1 MADLKIT
8 QLPAIVGADV
18 HNDDVFVLVD
28 TSADITKKITRTELQ
43 NVIELGLLDNV
54 NITGGLINGTVIG
67 NNAAAAIT
75 GTTITGTTITGTAL
89 QIDNININ
97 GNAITSTAGTDLTI
111 SPLGGQQIVLDGTIV
126 IDAGVVTGATSI
138 TSTAFTGN
146 ITGNVTGNVAGNV
159 TSSGTSTFATV
170 DINGGAIDAT
180 TIGSSTPSTGA
191 FTTAST
197 TGLATLAS
205 VNIDGGNVDGTV
217 IGAATPAA
225 ITGTTVGGTVIT
237 ASTNFAGNITGNV
250 TGNVNGTIG
259 AGTATTGAFTTISGG
274 NTTLT
279 GYLRGPSTF
288 TIDPATHGDNTG
300 TVVIAGNLT
309 VNGTT
314 TTVNSETL
322 NVVDKQITVAFGAAN
337 AAAANGAGIKV
348 DGADAILSY
357 DSTNDRFTMNKSLAS
372 NLVGNVT
379 GNVTGNTSGTAATV
393 TGAAQTNITSVGTLT
408 ALTVDNI
415 NLNGNTIVSSTGTL
429 AIDDNVTVNG
439 AMTATTVVGTIT
451 TAAQANIT
459 SVGSLTALTVTG
471 EITANGGIALGDND
485 KATFGAGDDLQIYH
499 DGSAS
504 YIDDAGTGNLN
515 LRADGLGI
523 DFYDTTNS
531 QYYTRMARAGAVSLY
546 HNGSAKFAT
555 TATGI
560 DVTGVITTD
569 GMTTSADI
577 NFGDNDKAIFG
588 AGSDLQIYHDGSN
601 SIIDDS
607 GTGNLYIRSND
618 ILLDKYTGERMI
630 RAIGDGAVTLY
641 YDNAAKIATTA
652 TGIDVTGSVLAD
664 GLNVDGTATIDGGG
678 TGNVHVNIV
687 DSSLC
692 PTMTFTRN
700 GGGTITNAFM
710 KFVNSGGQVAEINSD
725 GGGYFLRNVGIGEA
739 APLDKLHVY
748 EASNSAVATQL
759 LLQNEGSGNH
769 SAGIAFQVSSSG
781 ETTAFAPKAGIVFE
795 RTGANG
801 RGPIKFFN
809 DVVNDANGFSAG
821 DERMRI
827 DDNYGYVGIGT
838 TAPLGNLSVEGGGR
852 LITIGDSG
860 TTNIPEIKATNTAG
874 DGEAFLKISAYEHR
888 LYTGGTQRLTIN
900 NAGAVG
906 IGTISPQAELHLS
919 TASSPEIR
927 LTDTTNSVEA
937 NFYTNDSLGSVGS
950 KSNHPFIIGT
960 NNTERMRITSA
971 GAVLVGKTSTALT
984 SAGVAIEANGIVGI
998 GTNTDVPMYINRQ
1011 GNDGTLI
1018 ELRQGNTAEGTISV
1032 SGTTVSYNGG
1042 HLARWSQLADNTR
1055 DDTILKGTVLTNL
1068 DQMAVWGDE
1077 DNEQLNCMA
1086 KSSVEGDANV
1096 AGVFVNWDNDDDV
1109 YTNDMNVAM
1118 TGDMIIRIAQGTTV
1132 ARGDLLMSAGDGT
1145 AKPQGDDSVRSKTIA
1160 KVTSTHTTCTYDDGS
1175 YCVPCVLMAC

>member
-18 HNDDVFVLVD
+18 HNDDVFVIVD
-28 TSADITKKITRTELQ
+28 LSTDLTKKITRTELQ
-43 NVIELGLLDNV
+43 NTIELGLLDNV

-75 GTTITGTTITGTAL
+75 GTTLTGTTITGTAL

-111 SPLGGQQIVLDGTIV
+111 SPLNGQQIVLDGTIV
-126 IDAGVVTGATSI
+126 IDAGVVTGATAI

-159 TSSGTSTFATV
+159 TSSGTSTFATVDINGGAVDATTIGSNTASTAAFTTLSATGTSTLSTV

-300 TVVIAGNLT
+300 TVVVAGNLT

-357 DSTNDRFTMNKSLAS
+357 DSTNDRFTMNKNLAT

-451 TAAQANIT
+451 TAAQTNIT
-459 SVGSLTALTVTG
+459 SVGTLTALQVDNININGNAITSTAGTDLTITPVAGQQIVLDGTIVVDAGVVTGATSITSTAFVGNVTGTVTSISNHDTG
-471 EITANGGIALGDND
+471 DLSEGSNLYYTAARANSAIDSRVNKAFIDNLNVDADTLDGLDSTAFNKTANNLSDVANAGTARSNLGLAIGSNVQAYDADLAAIAGLTSAADKGIQFTGSGAAATYNLTTAGKALLDDASASAQRTTLGLGTAAVLNVGTGANNIPQLDGSSRMPAVDGSQLTNVVGSGDPAGTAVAMAIALG
-485 KATFGAGDDLQIYH
+485 
-499 DGSAS
+499 
-504 YIDDAGTGNLN
+504 
-515 LRADGLGI
+515 
-523 DFYDTTNS
+523 
-531 QYYTRMARAGAVSLY
+531 
-546 HNGSAKFAT
+546 
-555 TATGI
+555 
-560 DVTGVITTD
+560 
-569 GMTTSADI
+569 
-577 NFGDNDKAIFG
+577 
-588 AGSDLQIYHDGSN
+588 
-601 SIIDDS
+601 
-607 GTGNLYIRSND
+607 
-618 ILLDKYTGERMI
+618 
-630 RAIGDGAVTLY
+630 
-641 YDNAAKIATTA
+641 
-652 TGIDVTGSVLAD
+652 
-664 GLNVDGTATIDGGG
+664 
-678 TGNVHVNIV
+678 
-687 DSSLC
+687 
-692 PTMTFTRN
+692 
-700 GGGTITNAFM
+700 
-710 KFVNSGGQVAEINSD
+710 
-725 GGGYFLRNVGIGEA
+725 
-739 APLDKLHVY
+739 
-748 EASNSAVATQL
+748 
-759 LLQNEGSGNH
+759 
-769 SAGIAFQVSSSG
+769 
-781 ETTAFAPKAGIVFE
+781 
-795 RTGANG
+795 
-801 RGPIKFFN
+801 
-809 DVVNDANGFSAG
+809 
-821 DERMRI
+821 
-827 DDNYGYVGIGT
+827 
-838 TAPLGNLSVEGGGR
+838 
-852 LITIGDSG
+852 
-860 TTNIPEIKATNTAG
+860 
-874 DGEAFLKISAYEHR
+874 
-888 LYTGGTQRLTIN
+888 
-900 NAGAVG
+900 
-906 IGTISPQAELHLS
+906 
-919 TASSPEIR
+919 
-927 LTDTTNSVEA
+927 
-937 NFYTNDSLGSVGS
+937 
-950 KSNHPFIIGT
+950 
-960 NNTERMRITSA
+960 
-971 GAVLVGKTSTALT
+971 
-984 SAGVAIEANGIVGI
+984 
-998 GTNTDVPMYINRQ
+998 
-1011 GNDGTLI
+1011 
-1018 ELRQGNTAEGTISV
+1018 
-1032 SGTTVSYNGG
+1032 
-1042 HLARWSQLADNTR
+1042 
-1055 DDTILKGTVLTNL
+1055 
-1068 DQMAVWGDE
+1068 
-1077 DNEQLNCMA
+1077 
-1086 KSSVEGDANV
+1086 
-1096 AGVFVNWDNDDDV
+1096 
-1109 YTNDMNVAM
+1109 
-1118 TGDMIIRIAQGTTV
+1118 
-1132 ARGDLLMSAGDGT
+1132 
-1145 AKPQGDDSVRSKTIA
+1145 
-1160 KVTSTHTTCTYDDGS
+1160 
-1175 YCVPCVLMAC
+1175 

>member
-18 HNDDVFVLVD
+18 HNDDVFVIVD
-28 TSADITKKITRTELQ
+28 LSTDLTKKITRTELQ
-43 NVIELGLLDNV
+43 NTIELGLLDNV
-54 NITGGLINGTVIG
+54 NITGGLINGTIIG

-111 SPLGGQQIVLDGTIV
+111 SPLNGQQIVLDGTIV
-126 IDAGVVTGATSI
+126 IDAGVVTGATAI

-180 TIGSSTPSTGA
+180 TIGSNTASTAAFTTLSATGTSTLSTVDINGGAIDATTIGSSSPSTGA

-300 TVVIAGNLT
+300 TVVVAGNLT

-322 NVVDKQITVAFGAAN
+322 NVADKQITVAFGAGN

-357 DSTNDRFTMNKSLAS
+357 DSTNDRFAMNKNLAT

-459 SVGSLTALTVTG
+459 SVGTLTALQVDNININGNAITSTAGTDLTITPVAGQQIVLDGTIVVDAGVVTGATSITSTAFVGNVTGTVTS
-471 EITANGGIALGDND
+471 ISNHDTGD
-485 KATFGAGDDLQIYH
+485 LSE
-499 DGSAS
+499 GS
-504 YIDDAGTGNLN
+504 NL
-515 LRADGLGI
+515 
-523 DFYDTTNS
+523 
-531 QYYTRMARAGAVSLY
+531 YYTAARA
-546 HNGSAKFAT
+546 NSA
-555 TATGI
+555 I
-560 DVTGVITTD
+560 DSRVNKAFI
-569 GMTTSADI
+569 
-577 NFGDNDKAIFG
+577 DN
-588 AGSDLQIYHDGSN
+588 
-601 SIIDDS
+601 
-607 GTGNLYIRSND
+607 
-618 ILLDKYTGERMI
+618 
-630 RAIGDGAVTLY
+630 
-641 YDNAAKIATTA
+641 
-652 TGIDVTGSVLAD
+652 
-664 GLNVDGTATIDGGG
+664 LNVDADTLDGLDSTAFNKTANNLSDVANAGTARSNLGLAIGS
-678 TGNVHVNIV
+678 NVQAYDADLAAIAGLTSAA
-687 DSSLC
+687 DKGIQ
-692 PTMTFTRN
+692 FT
-700 GGGTITNAFM
+700 
-710 KFVNSGGQVAEINSD
+710 
-725 GGGYFLRNVGIGEA
+725 
-739 APLDKLHVY
+739 
-748 EASNSAVATQL
+748 
-759 LLQNEGSGNH
+759 GSG
-769 SAGIAFQVSSSG
+769 AA
-781 ETTAFAPKAGIVFE
+781 
-795 RTGANG
+795 
-801 RGPIKFFN
+801 
-809 DVVNDANGFSAG
+809 
-821 DERMRI
+821 
-827 DDNYGYVGIGT
+827 
-838 TAPLGNLSVEGGGR
+838 
-852 LITIGDSG
+852 
-860 TTNIPEIKATNTAG
+860 ATYN
-874 DGEAFLKISAYEHR
+874 
-888 LYTGGTQRLTIN
+888 
-900 NAGAVG
+900 
-906 IGTISPQAELHLS
+906 
-919 TASSPEIR
+919 
-927 LTDTTNSVEA
+927 
-937 NFYTNDSLGSVGS
+937 
-950 KSNHPFIIGT
+950 
-960 NNTERMRITSA
+960 
-971 GAVLVGKTSTALT
+971 LT
-984 SAGVAIEANGIVGI
+984 SAGKALLDDASASAQRTTLGLGTAAVLNVGTGANNI
-998 GTNTDVPMYINRQ
+998 PQ
-1011 GNDGTLI
+1011 LDGSSRLPAVD
-1018 ELRQGNTAEGTISV
+1018 G
-1032 SGTTVSYNGG
+1032 
-1042 HLARWSQLADNTR
+1042 SQLTNVVGSGDPA
-1055 DDTILKGTVLTNL
+1055 GT
-1068 DQMAVWGDE
+1068 A
-1077 DNEQLNCMA
+1077 
-1086 KSSVEGDANV
+1086 
-1096 AGVFVNWDNDDDV
+1096 
-1109 YTNDMNVAM
+1109 VAM
-1118 TGDMIIRIAQGTTV
+1118 AIALG
-1132 ARGDLLMSAGDGT
+1132 
-1145 AKPQGDDSVRSKTIA
+1145 
-1160 KVTSTHTTCTYDDGS
+1160 
-1175 YCVPCVLMAC
+1175 

>member
-18 HNDDVFVLVD
+18 HNDDVFVIVD
-28 TSADITKKITRTELQ
+28 LSTDLTKKITRTELQ
-43 NVIELGLLDNV
+43 NTIELGLLDNV

-111 SPLGGQQIVLDGTIV
+111 SPLNGQQIVLDGTIV
-126 IDAGVVTGATSI
+126 IDAGVVTGATAI

-170 DINGGAIDAT
+170 DINGGAVDATTIGSNTASTAAFTTLSATGTSTLSTVDINGGAIDAT
-180 TIGSSTPSTGA
+180 TIGSSSPSTGA

-300 TVVIAGNLT
+300 TVVVAGNLT

-337 AAAANGAGIKV
+337 AGAANGAGIKV

-357 DSTNDRFTMNKSLAS
+357 DSTNDRFTMNKDLAT

-459 SVGSLTALTVTG
+459 SVGTLTALQVDNININGNAITSTAGTDLTITPVAGQQIVLDGTIVVDAGVVTGATSITSTAFVGNVTGTVTSISNHDTG
-471 EITANGGIALGDND
+471 DLSEGSNLYYTAARANSAIDSRVNKAFIDNLNVDADTLDGLDSTAFNKTANNLSDVANAGTARSNLGLAIGSNVQAYDADLAAIAGLTSAADKGIQFTGSGAAATYNLTTAGKALLDDASASAQRTTLGLGTAAVLNVGTGANNIPQLDGSSRMPAVDGSQLTNVVGSGDPAGTAVAMAIALG
-485 KATFGAGDDLQIYH
+485 
-499 DGSAS
+499 
-504 YIDDAGTGNLN
+504 
-515 LRADGLGI
+515 
-523 DFYDTTNS
+523 
-531 QYYTRMARAGAVSLY
+531 
-546 HNGSAKFAT
+546 
-555 TATGI
+555 
-560 DVTGVITTD
+560 
-569 GMTTSADI
+569 
-577 NFGDNDKAIFG
+577 
-588 AGSDLQIYHDGSN
+588 
-601 SIIDDS
+601 
-607 GTGNLYIRSND
+607 
-618 ILLDKYTGERMI
+618 
-630 RAIGDGAVTLY
+630 
-641 YDNAAKIATTA
+641 
-652 TGIDVTGSVLAD
+652 
-664 GLNVDGTATIDGGG
+664 
-678 TGNVHVNIV
+678 
-687 DSSLC
+687 
-692 PTMTFTRN
+692 
-700 GGGTITNAFM
+700 
-710 KFVNSGGQVAEINSD
+710 
-725 GGGYFLRNVGIGEA
+725 
-739 APLDKLHVY
+739 
-748 EASNSAVATQL
+748 
-759 LLQNEGSGNH
+759 
-769 SAGIAFQVSSSG
+769 
-781 ETTAFAPKAGIVFE
+781 
-795 RTGANG
+795 
-801 RGPIKFFN
+801 
-809 DVVNDANGFSAG
+809 
-821 DERMRI
+821 
-827 DDNYGYVGIGT
+827 
-838 TAPLGNLSVEGGGR
+838 
-852 LITIGDSG
+852 
-860 TTNIPEIKATNTAG
+860 
-874 DGEAFLKISAYEHR
+874 
-888 LYTGGTQRLTIN
+888 
-900 NAGAVG
+900 
-906 IGTISPQAELHLS
+906 
-919 TASSPEIR
+919 
-927 LTDTTNSVEA
+927 
-937 NFYTNDSLGSVGS
+937 
-950 KSNHPFIIGT
+950 
-960 NNTERMRITSA
+960 
-971 GAVLVGKTSTALT
+971 
-984 SAGVAIEANGIVGI
+984 
-998 GTNTDVPMYINRQ
+998 
-1011 GNDGTLI
+1011 
-1018 ELRQGNTAEGTISV
+1018 
-1032 SGTTVSYNGG
+1032 
-1042 HLARWSQLADNTR
+1042 
-1055 DDTILKGTVLTNL
+1055 
-1068 DQMAVWGDE
+1068 
-1077 DNEQLNCMA
+1077 
-1086 KSSVEGDANV
+1086 
-1096 AGVFVNWDNDDDV
+1096 
-1109 YTNDMNVAM
+1109 
-1118 TGDMIIRIAQGTTV
+1118 
-1132 ARGDLLMSAGDGT
+1132 
-1145 AKPQGDDSVRSKTIA
+1145 
-1160 KVTSTHTTCTYDDGS
+1160 
-1175 YCVPCVLMAC
+1175 